1 MVRCD
6 DIIRGHAHR
15 YRAERLRV
23 AQLVEHSTFNA
34 GVEGSY
40 PSAKTTWA
48 YGAIGETQLTQN
60 QPL

>member
-1 MVRCD
+1 MVRRD
-6 DIIRGHAHR
+6 DIIREYAHR

-40 PSAKTTWA
+40 PSAKTIHGRMA
-48 YGAIGETQLTQN
+48 QLARRS
-60 QPL
+60 